1 MPYHTIPCHTTLNHT
16 IPYHTIPACIKHTT
30 HPHINGHRLSR
41 FSPIPN
47 PLNKLPDHLILQ
59 PIKHT
64 KGCLTQLSSCTKP
77 VQPNI
82 RCIHLNI
89 TSIKHT
95 IHISGP
101 ALKLFSYTW
110 TRSTKYLT
118 HPPTL
123 SIKHTIHINAPPLEA
138 FLLYLNPFNKPPD
151 TSTYKAV
158 KQSSEH
164 GHVSTFI
171 STAPH
176 TNHVQHSLQVTIK
189 TNLLAELKHQA
200 PN

>member
-1 MPYHTIPCHTTLNHT
+1 MCFFFVQQVGGDGDCVGSGVWRAGARLRSLGTQGMARQLLLTIPCLYHTVPYNITPYRTMSYHTTLNHT

-101 ALKLFSYTW
+101 ALKLFSYT
-110 TRSTKYLT
+110 
-118 HPPTL
+118 
-123 SIKHTIHINAPPLEA
+123 
-138 FLLYLNPFNKPPD
+138 
-151 TSTYKAV
+151 
-158 KQSSEH
+158 
-164 GHVSTFI
+164 
-171 STAPH
+171 
-176 TNHVQHSLQVTIK
+176 
-189 TNLLAELKHQA
+189 
-200 PN
+200 